1 MGNKLTESV
10 RRVFSVLEAFS
21 IMSPAM
27 TLQQVANKVGLP
39 KVTALRYLY
48 TLTLLGYIS
57 REANPAFYR
66 LSPRV
71 LDLGFTVLG
80 GMELRQVA
88 MPYLEELARIS
99 DQNVSLG
106 ILEKTE
112 IMYVERIRRRR
123 IVNIYS
129 IGSRVNSYRSS
140 IGCALL
146 AFLPE
151 ADLQS
156 TVAEILNKQPD
167 AAKHLG
173 PKGKQLF
180 KLLKQV
186 RKNGY
191 AVNNEQFI
199 PGMRGIGAPVL
210 DARGAAE
217 GAINIAVYSAEV
229 SLTELIDRYVPL
241 LLETA
246 RKISLVRGCPVAAAA
261 VLASR

>member
-1 MGNKLTESV
+1 MGSKLTESV
-10 RRVFSVLEAFS
+10 QRVFSVLEAFS
-21 IMSPAM
+21 VISPAM
-27 TLQQVANKVGLP
+27 TLQQVSNKVGLP
-39 KVTALRYLY
+39 KVTALRYLH
-48 TLTLLGYIS
+48 TLMVLGYVS
-57 REANPAFYR
+57 READPALYR
-66 LSPRV
+66 LSPKV

-80 GMELRQVA
+80 SMELRQAA

-112 IMYVERIRRRR
+112 ITYVERIRRRH

-129 IGSRVNSYRSS
+129 VGSRVNSYRSS

-156 TVAEILNKQPD
+156 TVAEILNKEPD
-167 AAKHLG
+167 AAKYIG
-173 PKGKQLF
+173 PNGKQLLKF
-180 KLLKQV
+180 LKQV
-186 RKNGY
+186 RKKGY
-191 AVNNEQFI
+191 ALTNEQFI

-210 DARGAAE
+210 DARGVAE
-217 GAINIAVYSAEV
+217 GAINIAVYSTEI
-229 SLTELIDRYVPL
+229 SLKELIDRYVPL

-246 RKISLVRGCPVAAAA
+246 RKVSLVRGCPLATAA
-261 VLASR
+261 VLRR

>member
-1 MGNKLTESV
+1 MGNKLSESV

-21 IMSPAM
+21 VISPTM

-39 KVTALRYLY
+39 KVTSLRYLH
-48 TLTLLGYIS
+48 TLTALGYVS
-57 REANPAFYR
+57 REVNPALYR
-66 LSPRV
+66 LSPKV
-71 LDLGFTVLG
+71 LDLGFTALG
-80 GMELRQVA
+80 GMELRQAA

-112 IMYVERIRRRR
+112 IMYVERIRRRH

-129 IGSRVNSYRSS
+129 IGSRISSYRSS

-151 ADLQS
+151 ADLRN
-156 TVAEILNKQPD
+156 TVAEILNKDPI
-167 AAKHLG
+167 AAKYIG

-180 KLLKQV
+180 KFLTQV
-186 RKNGY
+186 REKGY
-191 AVNNEQFI
+191 ALNNEQFI

-210 DARGAAE
+210 DARGVAE
-217 GAINIAVYSAEV
+217 GAINIAVYSAEI
-229 SLTELIDRYVPL
+229 SLKELIDRYLPL

-246 RKISLVRGCPVAAAA
+246 HKISLVRGCPLATAA
-261 VLASR
+261 VLVR